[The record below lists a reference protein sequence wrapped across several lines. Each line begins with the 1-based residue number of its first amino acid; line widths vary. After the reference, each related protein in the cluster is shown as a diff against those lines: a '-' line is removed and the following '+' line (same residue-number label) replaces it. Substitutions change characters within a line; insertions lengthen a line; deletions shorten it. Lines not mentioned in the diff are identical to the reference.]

1 MSQRLTIPT
10 TCIAPSVA
18 VETIDIR
25 WRDNLFVSFRQYV
38 MLRSNYGGLKSEDV
52 EDFGQT
58 KNVLFWK
65 NNPLRV
71 NVQNS
76 VPNTFIEIS
85 VDLLCS
91 NFVKFGRPEIGRL
104 SRVLLT

>member
-52 EDFGQT
+52 EDFGQKKT
-58 KNVLFWK
+58 FFWK
-65 NNPLRV
+65 NNSLQV

-76 VPNTFIEIS
+76 VPNRFIEIS